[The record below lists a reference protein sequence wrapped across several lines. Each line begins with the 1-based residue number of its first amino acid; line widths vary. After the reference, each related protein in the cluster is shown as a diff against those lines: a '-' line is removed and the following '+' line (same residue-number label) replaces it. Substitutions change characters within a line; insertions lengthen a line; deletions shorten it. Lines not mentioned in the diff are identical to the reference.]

1 MTTKGKKVAIG
12 SLVMVAGLLLT
23 AAVSFGHGKHSRDDG
38 VGPYTPLS
46 ERAMERLGVTGE
58 QKTQIQGVL
67 GKYRPE
73 AEPLVR
79 QMVAERRALRRLI
92 QDGTADEKAVRSQA
106 SKVAALESDLAVMR
120 ARVSKEVRSLLTP
133 EQTSK
138 LAEIQAEREK
148 KADRFME
155 RRQQGR
161 PEEKR

>member
-23 AAVSFGHGKHSRDDG
+23 AAVSFGHGKHPRGDG
-38 VGPYTPLS
+38 DGPYGPLL

-79 QMVAERRALRRLI
+79 QMVTERRALRRLI

-106 SKVAALESDLAVMR
+106 GKVAALESDLAVMR
-120 ARVSKEVRSLLTP
+120 ARVWKEVRPLLTP
-133 EQTSK
+133 EQTAK
-138 LAEIQAEREK
+138 LAEIQAEWEK
-148 KADRFME
+148 KADRSME
-155 RRQQGR
+155 RRHQGR